1 METRKRK
8 NPSKKGISP
17 GPGLWSPPR
26 FKLYERIIT
35 RRPNPIQKKMGMMPY
50 LLLFGSI

>member
-17 GPGLWSPPR
+17 GAGLWSPPR
-26 FKLYERIIT
+26 LSLYEKNIT
-35 RRPNPIQKKMGMMPY
+35 KRPNPIQKKIGMIP
-50 LLLFGSI
+50 